1 MMANRDWIYVNNTFL
16 VNTKNTYRKA
26 NKLFTDTYAKLTN
39 ESADPDIAVMVAEYE
54 PVFESFVNN
63 YANWKT
69 AKGTYHGK
77 TVNVEDLLG
86 QQLTL
91 NLKKWEGAVRA
102 VFTEDT
108 PTEIEI
114 FPNKRT
120 PFLQGTYDD
129 RIIVMKALA
138 DKLLDY
144 PALAATQLVVE
155 SYYNQ
160 VKSSRLLQQ
169 QKEGLVAGLSILI
182 ENQRI
187 IVCQVLY
194 GILGL
199 LMHKYK
205 TDPND
210 LIRFFDLELL
220 RSTSNDD
227 DEEEEEEE
235 EEETPPLPTE

>member
-1 MMANRDWIYVNNTFL
+1 MPPREWIYVNNTFL
-16 VNTKNTYRKA
+16 VNTKNTYRRA
-26 NKLFTDTYAKLTN
+26 NKLFADTYAKLTN
-39 ESADPDIAVMVAEYE
+39 EVADPDIALMVAEYE

-86 QQLTL
+86 EQLKV
-91 NLKKWEGAVRA
+91 NLRRWEGNIRA
-102 VFTEDT
+102 VFNEDT

-120 PFLQGTYDD
+120 PFLQGTYED
-129 RIIVMKALA
+129 RIIAMKALS
-138 DKLLDY
+138 DKLLEY
-144 PALAATQLVVE
+144 PALAATQLLVE

-169 QKEGLVAGLSILI
+169 QKEGSVGALSILI

-187 IVCQVLY
+187 IVCHVLY

-210 LIRFFDLELL
+210 LVRFFDLELL
-220 RSTSNDD
+220 RRSSNDV
-227 DEEEEEEE
+227 EEEEEEE
-235 EEETPPLPTE
+235 EEETPPPPEE

>member
-54 PVFESFVNN
+54 PVYQSFVTN
-63 YANWKT
+63 YTNWGT
-69 AKGTYHGK
+69 IKGTYHGK
-77 TVNVEDLLG
+77 TASLEELLVTNMPL
-86 QQLTL
+86 QIRR
-91 NLKKWEGAVRA
+91 WEGAVRA
-102 VFTEDT
+102 IFTEDS
-108 PTEIEI
+108 PTEKEI

-120 PFLQGTYDD
+120 PFLSGYYDD
-129 RIIVMKALA
+129 RISAVKSLA
-138 DKLLDY
+138 DKLLEY
-144 PALAATQLVVE
+144 PALAATQLLVE

-160 VKSSRLLQQ
+160 LESTRLLQQ
-169 QKEGLVAGLSILI
+169 QKEGSVAGMSILI

-187 IVCQVLY
+187 IVCHVLY

-235 EEETPPLPTE
+235 EEETPPSPTE